1 MENVSRETILE
12 NYREELNYDIRPTL
26 KAAVTAMLSKEA
38 NPEDVV
44 DCLQSTLARWD
55 RMVESLD

>member
-1 MENVSRETILE
+1 MDLKT
-12 NYREELNYDIRPTL
+12 YAEELNYDIRPTL

-38 NPEDVV
+38 DQEDVV

-55 RMVESLD
+55 RMVESLDAI